1 MNNIDWAK
9 YAVGYDAICGA
20 SQAYKENIQQLV
32 ERVDQWRLPPQARV
46 LDIGAGTGA
55 YISSLSEKLP
65 DAQFTHLD
73 YNASMNALA
82 SRKYR
87 ELALDVEIIESPLL
101 CAEIAN
107 YSQDLII
114 CVNTLYTMQRPLA
127 MLRRVQRLLKPD
139 GKFFV
144 VDFGREMQM
153 NKWSAHVIVSLFKQ
167 SGFTP
172 TMGLLW
178 RYREVFRQNRIGMN
192 AQRQGSYW
200 LHSAAE
206 FADALETNGWCI
218 EELATCYLGDC
229 DLAVCRPS

>member
-1 MNNIDWAK
+1 LPAQAK
-9 YAVGYDAICGA
+9 
-20 SQAYKENIQQLV
+20 
-32 ERVDQWRLPPQARV
+32 V

-82 SRKYR
+82 YRKYQ
-87 ELALDVEIIESPLL
+87 ELALDVEIVQGQLVSS
-101 CAEIAN
+101 EISN

-127 MLRRVQRLLKPD
+127 MLRRVRRLLKPD
-139 GKFFV
+139 GRLFV
-144 VDFGREMQM
+144 IDFGREMQLS
-153 NKWSAHVIVSLFKQ
+153 KWSIHVFFSLFRQ
-167 SGFTP
+167 SGFVP
-172 TMGLLW
+172 TMGLMW
-178 RYREVFRQNRIGMN
+178 RYREVFKQNRIGML
-192 AQRQGSYW
+192 AQRQGRYW

-206 FADALETNGWCI
+206 FAHALETNGWCI
-218 EELATCYLGDC
+218 EELGTCYLGDC